1 MPPSMYPETGPGP
14 LRPADARRAVE
25 EAIAAARERDR
36 QLREEIVQL
45 ARERVAVAEDV
56 AAAYAEAADG
66 RTLAGRAL
74 LQADEAAKAGQRAAA
89 ATGRDVA
96 RVFAMR
102 WRDARTRAEAGE
114 RRLAAIDDT
123 RRRAEA
129 GLAANAGALDAAAA
143 AHLATL
149 SGRKANKLQAEVD
162 ATVSEV
168 DAPAAEIA
176 LEAEAA
182 ARAERAAG
190 DGAPEADIEPVPDED
205 LEDEVDLESVDPLL
219 DELRSELGLAG
230 SAEPAEPADPADQAR
245 EGDGPKPAASRG
257 PGSGRG
263 RGGAAPDSRG
273 KAPARR

>member
-56 AAAYAEAADG
+56 AAAHAEAADG

-74 LQADEAAKAGQRAAA
+74 VQADEAAKAGQRADA

-114 RRLAAIDDT
+114 RQLAAIDDA

-149 SGRKANKLQAEVD
+149 SGRKANKLQAKVD
-162 ATVSEV
+162 ATVSDV
-168 DAPAAEIA
+168 DAPAAGIA
-176 LEAEAA
+176 VEAEAA

-190 DGAPEADIEPVPDED
+190 DGAPEADVEPVPDED

-230 SAEPAEPADPADQAR
+230 SAEPADPADQAR
-245 EGDGPKPAASRG
+245 EGVGPKPAANRG

>member
-1 MPPSMYPETGPGP
+1 MYPETGPGP

-36 QLREEIVQL
+36 QLREEIVRL
-45 ARERVAVAEDV
+45 ARDRVAVAEDV
-56 AAAYAEAADG
+56 AAAHAEAADG
-66 RTLAGRAL
+66 RTLARRAL
-74 LQADEAAKAGQRAAA
+74 VQAEEAARGGQRADA
-89 ATGRDVA
+89 ATLTGAA

-102 WRDARTRAEAGE
+102 WRDARARVEAGE
-114 RRLAAIDDT
+114 RQLAAIDDA

-149 SGRKANKLQAEVD
+149 SGRKAARLQAEVD

-176 LEAEAA
+176 VEAEAA
-182 ARAERAAG
+182 ARAERAA
-190 DGAPEADIEPVPDED
+190 DDTPEADVEPVPDED

-230 SAEPAEPADPADQAR
+230 DGTAEPADQGR
-245 EGDGPKPAASRG
+245 EAAGPKPGANRG

-263 RGGAAPDSRG
+263 RSGAAPDSRG